1 MYKAAI
7 CVLLTF
13 GAATGALYKKYPL
26 IERQAVDRLFW
37 PTGDTYQAF
46 ILFVLVKSR
55 HIEVRK
61 QPGCFNYVRSA
72 TIEIKTEKLNTGSK
86 PVCVIGTVSDEQIR
100 YPGFAVFFVL
110 EEKLTSN
117 TAVYA

>member
-26 IERQAVDRLFW
+26 IERQAVDRLFL
-37 PTGDTYQAF
+37 PTGDTYRAF
-46 ILFVLVKSR
+46 ILFALVKSR

-72 TIEIKTEKLNTGSK
+72 TIEIKTEDLNTGSK
-86 PVCVIGTVSDEQIR
+86 PVLFQYCWNCFGEADTLHPVSLFCSCWR
-100 YPGFAVFFVL
+100 R
-110 EEKLTSN
+110 S
-117 TAVYA
+117 